1 MEILRSF
8 QTRSMER
15 SPGATPSGLRLNEF
29 LGDPAVQQRILTS
42 QLGGKTRQDEIKT
55 PGA

>member
-1 MEILRSF
+1 MEILRSL

-29 LGDPAVQQRILTS
+29 LGETLPYSRGS
-42 QLGGKTRQDEIKT
+42 
-55 PGA
+55 